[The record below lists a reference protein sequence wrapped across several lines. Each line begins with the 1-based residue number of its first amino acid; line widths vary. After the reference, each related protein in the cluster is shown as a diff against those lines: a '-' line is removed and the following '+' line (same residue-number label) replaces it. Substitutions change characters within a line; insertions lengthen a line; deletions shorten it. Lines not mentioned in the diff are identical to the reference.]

1 MSPSEIGAGALAH
14 LSQWAAQP
22 LTTQDIVAYATG
34 AIGVA
39 LVAAS
44 ALVKTMIP
52 LRWLAVGGNLGFLAF
67 GLLHPSITTLAVAAA
82 LLPINLYRAR
92 EMTRLVRKINAAGVA
107 SNLSGLWLRP
117 YMKPRKLKAGKALFH
132 KGDLADQ
139 LYLLAEGDMQ
149 LVEIGRAIEP
159 GRIFGE
165 IALFSPGKRRTGT
178 ARCVSDCTVLTIDE
192 ATVRQLYFEHPSFG
206 FHLIGLVAARL
217 SDDVG
222 RADARRAAA
231 LAEKPPPE
239 HH

>member
-1 MSPSEIGAGALAH
+1 MLLSEITAWALGH

-22 LTTQDIVAYATG
+22 LTPQDIVADAAGT
-34 AIGVA
+34 IGVA

-52 LRWLAVGGNLGFLAF
+52 LRWLAVGGNLGFLVF
-67 GLLHPSITTLAVAAA
+67 GLLHPSVITLAVAAV
-82 LLPINLYRAR
+82 LLPINLYRVR
-92 EMTRLVRKINAAGVA
+92 EMTRLVHKINAAGVA
-107 SNLSGLWLRP
+107 SKLSGLWLRP
-117 YMKPRKLKAGKALFH
+117 YMKPRKLRAGKALFH
-132 KGDLADQ
+132 KGDKAHQ
-139 LYLLAEGDMQ
+139 LFLLAEGELQ

-165 IALFSPGKRRTGT
+165 IALFSPGKRRTST

-192 ATVRQLYFEHPSFG
+192 ATVRQLYFEHPAFG
-206 FHLIGLVAARL
+206 FHLIELVVARL

-222 RADARRAAA
+222 RADARRST
-231 LAEKPPPE
+231 LGDSQQPP